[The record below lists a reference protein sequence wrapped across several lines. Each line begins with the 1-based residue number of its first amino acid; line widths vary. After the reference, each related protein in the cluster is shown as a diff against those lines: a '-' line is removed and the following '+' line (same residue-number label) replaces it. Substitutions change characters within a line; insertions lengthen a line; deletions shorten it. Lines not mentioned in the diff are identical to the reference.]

1 MGSNFATSHLYPQP
15 SENTPGLHEKPT
27 ALVFLRETFCSSC
40 RFRGT
45 LPPLPEISASST
57 VAPQNGEDRVN
68 TPLERE
74 PLSNFNALQA
84 EITQPRA

>member
-40 RFRGT
+40 LF
-45 LPPLPEISASST
+45 
-57 VAPQNGEDRVN
+57 
-68 TPLERE
+68 ERH
-74 PLSNFNALQA
+74 N
-84 EITQPRA
+84 PRIVPVLLLFHGSVREL